1 MDKVKLYKSAKEP
14 EIYHYFN
21 SNKEK
26 LWMYRHKYYDAAGKR
41 REKKKSGFKTE
52 KAALKALLEVKAATL
67 RGETKHI
74 ENDNLTVGQW
84 LDMWYETNQKK
95 WKIASQRQREMA
107 IRLQMKPLIGHF
119 KLQQLTKAI
128 YQKHYINELEKKY
141 KPSTVRLLH
150 DLFKIAINAAV
161 EEEILTRN
169 KLHGTVLPSLRGK
182 EADKNY
188 LTPEQLSILLNHIKQ
203 HEDIAYYS
211 LFLTIAYTG
220 MRKGEALGLQW
231 RNIDFTN
238 QTITIERHRGSNGV
252 DSTKTKNSERTIK
265 IDEVVLQQLKSYRT
279 AVKALLLSH
288 GRKLHD
294 DITKDDSFIFISPNT
309 IKPFASTGLNAT
321 FNRIVAAVGLPAT
334 TIHGLRHTHATI
346 LMNNDIPVKAI
357 AERLGNT
364 PEIIHT
370 TYGHVLKEMED
381 KIIDI
386 FDRAIGNGAKSG
398 ASS

>member
-21 SNKEK
+21 ANKEK
-26 LWMYRHKYYDAAGKR
+26 LWMFRHKYYDAVGKR

-67 RGETKHI
+67 RGEIKHI

-84 LDMWYETNQKK
+84 LDIWYEANQKK
-95 WKIASQRQREMA
+95 WKIASQKQREMA

-128 YQKHYINELEKKY
+128 YQTHYINELEKKY

-150 DLFKIAINAAV
+150 NLFKVAINAAV
-161 EEEILTRN
+161 EEEILSRN
-169 KLHGTVLPSLRGK
+169 KLQGAVLPSLRGK
-182 EADKNY
+182 KADKNY
-188 LTPEQLSILLNHIKQ
+188 LTPKQLNILLNHIKQ

-231 RNIDFTN
+231 KNIDYSN
-238 QTITIERHRGSNGV
+238 QTITIERHRGNNGV

-265 IDEVVLQQLKSYRT
+265 IDEIVLQQLKSYRI
-279 AVKALLLSH
+279 AVKAFLLSH

-294 DITKDDSFIFISPNT
+294 DISKDDSFIFISPKT
-309 IKPFASTGLNAT
+309 AEPFFSTGLNGI
-321 FNRIVAAVGLPAT
+321 FNRIVAAAGLPAT

-364 PEIIHT
+364 PEMIHT
-370 TYGHVLKEMED
+370 TYGHVLREMED
-381 KIIDI
+381 KIIDT
-386 FDRAIGNGAKSG
+386 FERAIENGAKSG

>member
-1 MDKVKLYKSAKEP
+1 M
-14 EIYHYFN
+14 
-21 SNKEK
+21 
-26 LWMYRHKYYDAAGKR
+26 
-41 REKKKSGFKTE
+41 
-52 KAALKALLEVKAATL
+52 
-67 RGETKHI
+67 
-74 ENDNLTVGQW
+74 
-84 LDMWYETNQKK
+84 
-95 WKIASQRQREMA
+95 
-107 IRLQMKPLIGHF
+107 
-119 KLQQLTKAI
+119 
-128 YQKHYINELEKKY
+128 
-141 KPSTVRLLH
+141 
-150 DLFKIAINAAV
+150 
-161 EEEILTRN
+161 
-169 KLHGTVLPSLRGK
+169 PSLRGK

-238 QTITIERHRGSNGV
+238 HTITIERHRGSNGV
-252 DSTKTKNSERTIK
+252 NSTKTKNSERTIK

-321 FNRIVAAVGLPAT
+321 FNRIVAAVGLPST

-346 LMNNDIPVKAI
+346 LMNNEIPVKAI

-381 KIIDI
+381 KIINI